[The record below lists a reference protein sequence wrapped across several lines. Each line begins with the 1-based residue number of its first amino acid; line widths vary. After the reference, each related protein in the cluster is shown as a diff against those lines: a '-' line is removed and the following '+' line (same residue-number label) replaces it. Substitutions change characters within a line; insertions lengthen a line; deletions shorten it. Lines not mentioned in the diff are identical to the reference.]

1 MTSSKAALPAGKGR
15 VVWITGA
22 SSGIGRALALNLAR
36 RGDRV
41 AVSARSITGLQSL
54 VDDADGASG
63 SIHPYPLDITHPD
76 NCTETVSQI
85 NSELGEIALAVLNAG
100 THHPVEAA
108 SFAASDFAQL
118 IGVNLLG
125 TGNCLAPL
133 LERMIPDKRGHIAIV
148 ASVAG
153 YRGLPTS
160 AYYGASKAAQ
170 INFTEAL
177 KFDLD
182 RHGIKLQ
189 LVNPGFVKTPLTDKN
204 DFPMPFLMDVDN
216 AAERMVRGF
225 ERSAFE
231 ITFPRRFSYLLKFL
245 RILPYR
251 LYFPIVNRMTGK

>member
-1 MTSSKAALPAGKGR
+1 MNASGQQGR

-22 SSGIGRALALNLAR
+22 SSGIGRALAKNLAE

-41 AVSARSITGLQSL
+41 AASARGEAALQSL
-54 VDDADGASG
+54 ADETAEAAG
-63 SIHPYPLDITHPD
+63 SVHLYPLDITD
-76 NCTETVSQI
+76 AAACAETIDKITSD
-85 NSELGEIALAVLNAG
+85 LGVIQLVVLNAG
-100 THHPVEAA
+100 THHPVEAEA
-108 SFAASDFAQL
+108 FAASDLAAL
-118 IGVNLLG
+118 IGINLLG
-125 TGNCLAPL
+125 TGNCLGPI
-133 LERMIPDKRGHIAIV
+133 LERMIPARSGHIAVV

-170 INFTEAL
+170 INLAESL

-204 DFPMPFLMDVDN
+204 DFSMPFLLEVDD
-216 AAERMVRGF
+216 AAERIAMGLD
-225 ERSAFE
+225 SNAFE
-231 ITFPRRFSYLLKFL
+231 ITFPRRFAYLLKCL

-251 LYFPIVNRMTGK
+251 LYFPIVRRMTGK

>member
-1 MTSSKAALPAGKGR
+1 MNASGQQGR

-22 SSGIGRALALNLAR
+22 SSGIGRALAKNLAE

-41 AVSARSITGLQSL
+41 AASARGEAALQSL
-54 VDDADGASG
+54 ADETAEAAG
-63 SIHPYPLDITHPD
+63 SVHPYPLDITD
-76 NCTETVSQI
+76 AAACAETIDKITSD
-85 NSELGEIALAVLNAG
+85 LGVIQLVVLNAG
-100 THHPVEAA
+100 THHPVEAEA
-108 SFAASDFAQL
+108 FAAGDLAAL
-118 IGVNLLG
+118 IGINLLG
-125 TGNCLAPL
+125 TGNCLAPI
-133 LERMIPDKRGHIAIV
+133 LEKMIPSRSGHIAVV

-170 INFTEAL
+170 INLAESL

-204 DFPMPFLMDVDN
+204 EFSMPFLLEVDD
-216 AAERMVRGF
+216 AAERIARGLD
-225 ERSAFE
+225 SNAFE
-231 ITFPRRFSYLLKFL
+231 ITFPRRFAYLLKCL

-251 LYFPIVNRMTGK
+251 LYFPIVRRMTGK

>member
-1 MTSSKAALPAGKGR
+1 MTAPVADPSAGPRR

-36 RGDRV
+36 RGDCV
-41 AVSARSITGLQSL
+41 AVSARGDAGLQSL
-54 VDDADGASG
+54 VDELGRTQGA
-63 SIHPYPLDITHPD
+63 IHPYPLDINHRD
-76 NCTETVSQI
+76 RCAETVSKI
-85 NSELGEIALAVLNAG
+85 TDELGEIALAVLNAG

-108 SFAASDFAQL
+108 SFDASAFAQL
-118 IGVNLLG
+118 ISINLLG

-133 LERMIPDKRGHIAIV
+133 LQRMIPGKRGHIAIV

-170 INFTEAL
+170 INLAEAL

-204 DFPMPFLMDVDN
+204 DFPMPFLMDVDE

-225 ERSAFE
+225 DGNAFE
-231 ITFPRRFSYLLKFL
+231 IAFPRRFAYLLKFL
-245 RILPYR
+245 RMLPYR
-251 LYFPIVNRMTGK
+251 LYFPIVSRMTGI